1 MYKLQL
7 LFMENVETKQLTFL
21 LWCEAEAK
29 IWFWNMKVNWNYFQF
44 KGFFF
49 NDLKSFEKFFSLPL
63 RTGRNYNSNLTD
75 SCKSTETVAVG

>member
-1 MYKLQL
+1 MYKLEI

-44 KGFFF
+44 KGGVFLMTLKVLRSFFA
-49 NDLKSFEKFFSLPL
+49 SP
-63 RTGRNYNSNLTD
+63 
-75 SCKSTETVAVG
+75 